1 MDISIYTH
9 CRHRIK
15 FFFQHST
22 SLLFFFLFP
31 FFPPSFFS
39 FFFYLFF
46 PHRKIFSYFSS
57 TQPSQQKCRH
67 KLPSRLPTGD
77 LLKLAV
83 LSWSTR
89 VLTLVSSPPL
99 LRSSTTREYVLYRIH
114 DKMRKS
120 KKERRA
126 SWYFVVGWVRPGR
139 SVATWRGW
147 WILRRDPA
155 ISKPSAALF
164 SILYF
169 WHSTVLRF
177 LLAAILTKFFQVL
190 IDGPTTGV
198 PRQGVA
204 LAHVVLTPHV
214 VAKLPRAA
222 RSSAVAKKWEAS
234 EIDAKWAK
242 SAWAQK
248 IAQRQ
253 RRAALSDFERFQVLL
268 LKKQQRLAVNKAATK
283 A

>member
-15 FFFQHST
+15 FFFST
-22 SLLFFFLFP
+22 LNLSAFFFFVSFFPSLFFFL
-31 FFPPSFFS
+31 
-39 FFFYLFF
+39 FFYLFF

-89 VLTLVSSPPL
+89 VLTLVSLPPL

-126 SWYFVVGWVRPGR
+126 SWYFVVG
-139 SVATWRGW
+139 
-147 WILRRDPA
+147 
-155 ISKPSAALF
+155 
-164 SILYF
+164 
-169 WHSTVLRF
+169 
-177 LLAAILTKFFQVL
+177 
-190 IDGPTTGV
+190 
-198 PRQGVA
+198 
-204 LAHVVLTPHV
+204 
-214 VAKLPRAA
+214 
-222 RSSAVAKKWEAS
+222 
-234 EIDAKWAK
+234 
-242 SAWAQK
+242 
-248 IAQRQ
+248 
-253 RRAALSDFERFQVLL
+253 
-268 LKKQQRLAVNKAATK
+268 
-283 A
+283 